1 MLQTKNKI
9 KQNSMENYQCTQII
23 EQAFTGM
30 QSRQEKFVIVRLFD
44 NVKDITLP
52 VGGIQRAYYA
62 RIDLIIQKKS
72 DKYVRILY
80 RDKTQELLP
89 FSTIEK
95 QLVAVECLRTNN
107 ILPTPQEFLDARSL
121 LNVPGIQHMVGGC
134 G

>member
-1 MLQTKNKI
+1 
-9 KQNSMENYQCTQII
+9 MENYQCTQII